1 MFINFYDYIIQI
13 LEWCQLNCLNLK
25 NHSINFKN
33 TIKNDTIKNDTIKN
47 DAIKNDA
54 IKNDA
59 IKKILSENDFFN
71 DWVDYGFG
79 ENDVIH

>member
-13 LEWCQLNCLNLK
+13 LEWCQLNCL
-25 NHSINFKN
+25 KN
-33 TIKNDTIKNDTIKN
+33 TIKNTIKKDTKKIKETINKDLSKN
-47 DAIKNDA
+47 DLFD
-54 IKNDA
+54 
-59 IKKILSENDFFN
+59 

>member
-1 MFINFYDYIIQI
+1 MFIDFYDYIIQI

-33 TIKNDTIKNDTIKN
+33 IIKN

-59 IKKILSENDFFN
+59 IKKILSENDFLN